1 MTRNVE
7 LKGAGHFA
15 WTDLRR
21 TLHDPIVV
29 YSVAFLDRYVEGSLA
44 SPLLTQATSAVAIL
58 RHAP

>member
-29 YSVAFLDRYVEGSLA
+29 YGVAFLDRYVEGSLA